1 MCLAPALLGAVAL
14 TQLATVEIT
23 GLSRWEGG
31 GFGMYSELPPRTR
44 HVVIDISGSPNQL
57 PDSAVEALT
66 ESTERFQLI
75 PNGSKLAAVGEVLHE
90 HSVVPFRVEAWAERF
105 NLSTGEVSLSRIGRL
120 SATSA
125 PE

>member
-1 MCLAPALLGAVAL
+1 
-14 TQLATVEIT
+14 
-23 GLSRWEGG
+23 
-31 GFGMYSELPPRTR
+31 MYSELPPRTR
-44 HVVIDISGSPNQL
+44 HVVIDISRSPNQL

-75 PNGSKLAAVGEVLHE
+75 PNGSKLAAVGGVLHE

-125 PE
+125 SE